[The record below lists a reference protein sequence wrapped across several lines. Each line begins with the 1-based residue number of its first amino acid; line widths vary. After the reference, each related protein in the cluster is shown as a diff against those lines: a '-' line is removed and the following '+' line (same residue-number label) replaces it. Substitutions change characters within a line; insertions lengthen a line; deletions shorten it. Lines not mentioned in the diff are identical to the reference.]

1 MTAALRRSRTIRPWL
16 ARLISATVLSQTGC
30 TILDET
36 PAPTCMDPSPECQAL
51 CAQDTIW
58 PEPIGCERTTPRQV
72 QFRAILITRRCN
84 QWRELLQPVS
94 GINLKIKPQ
103 DVGITPTR
111 KEPCYF

>member
-16 ARLISATVLSQTGC
+16 AQLISATVLSQTGC

-51 CAQDTIW
+51 CA
-58 PEPIGCERTTPRQV
+58 PEDETPKLIYCSRTTPLQN
-72 QFRAILITRRCN
+72 QFVSTVNAKNCD

-94 GINLKIKPQ
+94 GINLIIVPEK
-103 DVGITPTR
+103 VGITPI
-111 KEPCYF
+111 KKDPCYY